1 MSESPSTSSW
11 LQATGREIARAG
23 SMTWRAAAAAGRAA
37 GDAAVHLVENAATYR
52 DEAIGAAN
60 GLVGDGLEEKSSP
73 LALPMTVRSA
83 DGAVLDLNRPLA
95 NQLGSH
101 SGAVLLMVH
110 GLMATEHRFR
120 LADPEDAAATV
131 DYGTLMARRTGL
143 TPLYLRYN
151 SGRHISENGRELA
164 RILQHLFD
172 AWPEPLVE
180 LNLLGHSL
188 GGLVIRSATHY
199 GAEEDHDWAAA
210 TRRIFLLGT
219 PHAGSPLEKAG
230 NVLTSALG
238 SLPVAQ
244 VLAEIGNRRSAG
256 IKDLRFGAL
265 VDEDWNDRHP
275 DALTWPR
282 RSEVPLLAGAR
293 HYVGVA
299 TLGSDPDHPISK
311 ILGDVL
317 VTQFSAHGHVMLGP
331 SHRFPDSH
339 VRVFPSTSH
348 LRLAAC
354 PVVYEQIVEW
364 WDLADPD

>member
-1 MSESPSTSSW
+1 MSEPASAPSW
-11 LQATGREIARAG
+11 IRATGRGIARAG
-23 SMTWRAAAAAGRAA
+23 SSSWRAAAAVGRAA
-37 GDAAVHLVENAATYR
+37 AGAAVHVVENAAVYQ

-73 LALPMTVRSA
+73 WALPMTVRTA
-83 DGAVLDLNRPLA
+83 EGAALDLDRPLA
-95 NQLGSH
+95 DQLEGH
-101 SGAVLLMVH
+101 SGTVLLLAH

-120 LADPEDAAATV
+120 FRDPEDATATV
-131 DYGTLMARRTGL
+131 DYGTLMARRAGV

-164 RILQHLFD
+164 RLLQRLFD

-199 GAEEDHDWAAA
+199 GAGEDLEWTCV

-238 SLPVAQ
+238 AVPFVRA
-244 VLAEIGNRRSAG
+244 LAEVGNRRSAG
-256 IKDLRFGAL
+256 IKDLRFAAL

-275 DALTWPR
+275 DALTLPR
-282 RSEVPLLAGAR
+282 RTDVPLLAGAR
-293 HYVGVA
+293 HYVSVA
-299 TLGSDPDHPISK
+299 TLGSDPDHPVSK

-317 VTQFSAHGHVMLGP
+317 VTQFSAHGHVMLGR

-354 PVVYEQIVEW
+354 PIVFEQLVQW
-364 WDLADPD
+364 WDLPDPD